1 MGHWADEGFV
11 ANPVSYYK
19 SAIQQIFLDAFGS
32 DFDLNDNLPQGVLI
46 QRLAEL
52 FYGMDMDGIE
62 AFARLN
68 LNTMGGLFLD
78 VVGNL
83 RGITRVLGE
92 PQTGVATI
100 TCKAENFIPFTLAE
114 GTVLTCVESGDTFTI
129 TRTVTLESNV
139 SNVPIAY
146 TENGNSSAI
155 VGNTMQIDN
164 YPQILNIEIISLF
177 DGTDNESD
185 IAYRSRLQKDY
196 PAAVGT
202 VEFVENL
209 LRALPAVKETGC
221 LYNDTDQTVDVIP
234 PYCTE
239 WIVAPSEEVS
249 GQGLDLLK
257 EAVAEVIVDNKVPG
271 SPTYGNTTVVT
282 HDVFGSQ
289 KTVNFTI
296 ADNIPIE
303 MEITVATPESTGI
316 FDLSGIEEIKGVVKD
331 YVNNLGIGKDV
342 SYSRCMAPFAADK
355 GFDVTSF
362 KMRAQASLEGADTRV
377 YTRNPM
383 YDTATALAWKV
394 GNDLTTPY
402 YTQGT
407 SIPVLP
413 DDPTDTID
421 IYSDAACTTSETTI
435 ASVDESPWIQNGNL
449 TIEAREYASVTVS
462 NIKVNV

>member
-1 MGHWADEGFV
+1 MGHWTDQGFV
-11 ANPVSYYK
+11 VNPKSYYEEK
-19 SAIQQIFLDAFGS
+19 IGLIFKDAFGP

-139 SNVPIAY
+139 TNVPIAY
-146 TENGNSSAI
+146 TENGNSSSI

-234 PYCTE
+234 AYCTE

-342 SYSRCMAPFAADK
+342 SYSRCMAPFAADQ

-362 KMRAQASLEGADTRV
+362 KMRTQASLEGADTRV

-383 YDTATALAWKV
+383 YDTDTALAWKV

-413 DDPTDTID
+413 DDPSDTID

-435 ASVDESPWIQNGNL
+435 SAVDESPWIQNGNL

-462 NIKVNV
+462 NIEVNV